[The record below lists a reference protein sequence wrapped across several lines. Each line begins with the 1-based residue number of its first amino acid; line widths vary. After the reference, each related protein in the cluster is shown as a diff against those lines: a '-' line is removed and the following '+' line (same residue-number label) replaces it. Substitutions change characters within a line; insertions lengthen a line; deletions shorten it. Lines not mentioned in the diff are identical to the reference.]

1 MPRKPRVSPVDV
13 PQHIIQ
19 RGNNRNVCFA
29 SEQDFKAYV
38 NWLKEYSLKYG
49 VEIHA
54 WVFMTNHIHL
64 LCTPRAQ
71 GSISQMMQA
80 LGRQYV
86 RYFNF
91 TYKRTGTLWE
101 GRYKSSL
108 VQEEGYLLH
117 LYRYIELNPVRAK
130 MVAQPAEY
138 RWSSHQINALGK
150 NSDLCTAHPIYLALG
165 SSKIKRLARYRSL
178 FKEYLNSRLLTDI
191 RENTN
196 SCLAIGNDK
205 FKHEIERLT
214 GRKMSKGKRGRPLGW
229 RKADV

>member
-1 MPRKPRVSPVDV
+1 MSRQPRVSPVDV

-29 SEQDFKAYV
+29 TEQDYRAYA
-38 NWLKEYSLKYG
+38 NWLKEYSVKFG
-49 VEIHA
+49 VDIHA

-64 LCTPRAQ
+64 LCTPRAEK
-71 GSISQMMQA
+71 SVSQMMQG

-91 TYKRTGTLWE
+91 TYQRTGTLWE

-130 MVAQPAEY
+130 MVTKPEGY
-138 RWSSHQINALGK
+138 VWSSHQDNWGQ
-150 NSDLCTAHPIYLALG
+150 
-165 SSKIKRLARYRSL
+165 R
-178 FKEYLNSRLLTDI
+178 
-191 RENTN
+191 
-196 SCLAIGNDK
+196 
-205 FKHEIERLT
+205 
-214 GRKMSKGKRGRPLGW
+214 
-229 RKADV
+229 